1 MKLAIGPV
9 TPNLSAASAE
19 KNAATTEI
27 VGPVSSGAARVLT
40 AGIMMALASSTTRLL
55 KVRDLKY
62 LSEQRS
68 YHRKGTLTA
77 TLNNI
82 NRRDNNRGVMQ
93 QRQQQRQQFLQEKQW
108 IYLGRVMQQRHRI
121 LQ

>member
-40 AGIMMALASSTTRLL
+40 AGVMMALASSTTRLL